1 MAAAPPPAALRRW
14 EREQARLRASVV
26 EEDTEQWQK
35 ESSFPGLERVG
46 GVDLSYIKGDESSAC
61 ASLVVLSYP
70 ALEVLYEDCRM
81 VAVSAPYVAGFLAF
95 REVPF
100 LVEAVQRLQQEE
112 PKLKPQVLLV
122 DGNGLLHPRGFGVA
136 CHLGV
141 LTDLPCIGVAKNLL
155 QVDGLAKD
163 ELHREQIRSLQREGD
178 TFPLTG
184 ASGRLLGMVLRS
196 CSNSSRP
203 LYVSVGH
210 RVCLGTAVRL
220 VQSCC
225 RYRIPE
231 PIRQADIRSR
241 EYIRKQLCSPLEVV
255 SSGALR
261 WVCGQLPPQRDLL
274 M

>member
-1 MAAAPPPAALRRW
+1 
-14 EREQARLRASVV
+14 EQARLKASVL
-26 EEDTEQWQK
+26 EEDTEEWQK
-35 ESSFPGLERVG
+35 DASFAGLERVG
-46 GVDLSYIKGDESSAC
+46 GVDLSYIKGDDTSAC

-81 VAVSAPYVAGFLAF
+81 VTVSAPYVAGFLAF

-100 LVEAVQRLQQEE
+100 LVEAVQRLPPGE
-112 PKLKPQVLLV
+112 PRTSWLRPQVLLV

-155 QVDGLAKD
+155 QVDGLVRD

-184 ASGRLLGMVLRS
+184 TSGRARGMVLRS
-196 CSNSSRP
+196 SNNSSKP
-203 LYVSVGH
+203 LYISVGH
-210 RVCLGTAVRL
+210 RVCLDTAVRL
-220 VQSCC
+220 VKSCC

-255 SSGALR
+255 SSG
-261 WVCGQLPPQRDLL
+261 
-274 M
+274 

>member
-35 ESSFPGLERVG
+35 DSSFPGLERVG
-46 GVDLSYIKGDESSAC
+46 GVDLSYIRGDESSAC

-196 CSNSSRP
+196 CNNSSRP

-255 SSGALR
+255 SSGALSR
-261 WVCGQLPPQRDLL
+261 EKEAGLDD
-274 M
+274 